1 MQLDGVRIFLVEDES
16 LLLMLAEATLESFG
30 AVIVATAS
38 SLGEA
43 LAEAEQVTADVAIL
57 DINLRGEM
65 SFPTA
70 DILTGRG
77 IPIVFVTG
85 YANLELPAA
94 LQSVP
99 RLTKPYDENQLVK
112 VIRAVASVART

>member
-1 MQLDGVRIFLVEDES
+1 MLLDGVRVFLVEDES

-43 LAEAEQVTADVAIL
+43 LVEAERVSADVAIL

-65 SFPTA
+65 SYPA
-70 DILTGRG
+70 AEILARRG
-77 IPIVFVTG
+77 MPVVFVTG
-85 YANLELPAA
+85 YANLAVPAA
-94 LQSVP
+94 FRSALW
-99 RLTKPYDENQLVK
+99 LTKPYDENRLVE
-112 VIRAVASVART
+112 VIRAVATTART

>member
-1 MQLDGVRIFLVEDES
+1 MRLDGVRIFLVEDES

-43 LAEAEQVTADVAIL
+43 LAEAELVTADVAIL

-65 SFPTA
+65 SFPAA
-70 DILTGRG
+70 DILTRRG
-77 IPIVFVTG
+77 VPIVFVTG
-85 YANLELPAA
+85 YANLELPAVFQA
-94 LQSVP
+94 VP

-112 VIRAVASVART
+112 LIHSVVKLAAA

>member
-1 MQLDGVRIFLVEDES
+1 MRLDGVRIFLVEDES

-43 LAEAEQVTADVAIL
+43 LAEAELVTADVAIL

-65 SFPTA
+65 SFPAA
-70 DILTGRG
+70 DVLTRRG
-77 IPIVFVTG
+77 VPIVFVTG
-85 YANLELPAA
+85 YANLELPAVFQA
-94 LQSVP
+94 VP

-112 VIRAVASVART
+112 LIYSVVKLAAA

>member
-1 MQLDGVRIFLVEDES
+1 MRLDGVRIFLVEDES

-30 AVIVATAS
+30 AAIIATAS
-38 SLGEA
+38 SLSEA
-43 LAEAEQVTADVAIL
+43 LAEAERVTADVAIL
-57 DINLRGEM
+57 NINLCGEM
-65 SFPTA
+65 SYPAA

-94 LQSVP
+94 FQSAP
-99 RLTKPYDENQLVK
+99 RLTKPYDENRLVK
-112 VIRAVASVART
+112 IIRAVASAART